1 MSNNDLTFI
10 TNENG
15 QSLLNRFNTLIKGTK
30 FFDCLVGY
38 FYSSGFHAMYKS
50 LESTEKIRIL
60 IGISTDKG
68 TFDIIQE
75 SKEVQQK
82 LAQSHKEAKDE
93 LSKQIVQEM
102 EESKDSL
109 DVEEG
114 VKKFI
119 AWLISGKLQIKVYPA
134 DKILHGRNVYLMKER
149 EINRWRSTLLILT
162 LWRLSDE
169 F

>member
-1 MSNNDLTFI
+1 MSNNLSFI
-10 TNENG
+10 TNEGEAN
-15 QSLLNRFNTLIKGTK
+15 LINRFATLIKDTRY
-30 FFDCLVGY
+30 FDCLVGY
-38 FYSSGFHAMYKS
+38 FYASGFHGLYKS
-50 LESTEKIRIL
+50 LENTEKIRIL

-109 DVEEG
+109 EVEEG

-119 AWLISGKLQIKVYPA
+119 AWLISGKLQIKVYPT

>member
-1 MSNNDLTFI
+1 MSNNLSFI
-10 TNENG
+10 TNEGEAN
-15 QSLLNRFNTLIKGTK
+15 LINRFATLIKDTRY
-30 FFDCLVGY
+30 FDCLVGY
-38 FYSSGFHAMYKS
+38 FYASGFHGLYKS
-50 LESTEKIRIL
+50 LENTEKIRIL

-109 DVEEG
+109 EVEEG

-134 DKILHGRNVYLMKER
+134 DKIHAKVYIMTFKEGDRDVGRVITGSSNLHNP
-149 EINRWRSTLLILT
+149 
-162 LWRLSDE
+162 D
-169 F
+169 